1 MVLNHGSIGG
11 YLTHCGWNWILE
23 SFVHGVLMI
32 AWPLY
37 AEQKMNAVMLVRG
50 LKLALRPKM
59 NEKGI
64 VEAANFVKVVKDLL
78 EGEEGKQIRFRMTEF
93 RIRARCSIDESGDS
107 TKSLDEGSDDG
118 NEGKFGPKPTFDF
131 SEPRKKSGLH
141 AFIKDRS
148 TAKAKIPIKNKN
160 SRNMAT
166 RLSSSELR
174 PLVQYMLKMRQMNVS
189 HNLVNILGTV
199 LFLEDL
205 ACESA
210 TLEPCLELDMSK
222 MGHACIAVPLRERSW
237 PPAEGYSF
245 VCWFRYKNLNS
256 LPTGMNLPLFSVS
269 STDQDNSYSE
279 ELYLKEN
286 GVLTLDINGTYSLS
300 SSSLELEEGE
310 WYHLAVIIS
319 PVNALVAEHPTATGY
334 MYVDG
339 SLRHTGE
346 LRYSPL
352 LAEQGLLITTGV
364 SAIHAQVSDLKWA
377 LRSFYMFEEQLSPEC
392 IHFLYFLGRGYKVQF
407 QGVGGENRSG
417 DGTESLLTADE
428 VAISQS
434 DGKKTDLTSEM
445 MENLWLELCGK
456 KLIYA
461 FNAMRTEALPASQS
475 LGLLNLADPMS
486 LTFSA
491 SGIPH
496 SGHLCGDISVC
507 RRCVTGNII
516 HPFTGIAVILALVE
530 SAETSDMLY
539 ISLTLL
545 ASTLHQNPQRA
556 KQMEACKGYQLLSL
570 FLRARIKLVDIQC
583 LHILFKIT
591 IHTNSSLNDAQ
602 NSLSSL
608 EPMPEANSPEVQ
620 TLKILDELYLSEYHE
635 SKGDT
640 VADEGTFSHHT
651 EPLDSNIAI
660 SPSFPGSISNGDLL
674 EHVLLDWTIWV
685 MASVSIQLEILN
697 FFETLVSV
705 YKYRDQNLITL
716 HEKNI
721 VQHLLVALH
730 MDDIDVF
737 VMEKFAVLLTVLLE
751 GKFLDSQLNTVTMFM
766 LTSYDPLEVTKPLHA
781 MRESKSKRVNL
792 RNVLLEALIDLQVT
806 ISSEDLLMKWHSI
819 VSSKLI
825 TYFLDEAVH
834 PTTMGWIITILGV
847 CLSSS
852 STFALKFE
860 KSGGY
865 QSLLRVLPKY
875 NDSLDILYTLFC
887 LIFSKPIYPKLPEVG
902 ILDFEALMTSTGDS
916 NALKFSPLLDSILSM
931 VKSTFEQLR
940 LKQST
945 VDHNAT
951 IYEVAS
957 EEFVEGNIDVI
968 EEVNGEA
975 SPHSSHALPVLGWDS
990 AANATS
996 ILRFMANLAKIWSA
1010 FSIICARAEF
1020 LESCVELYFCIVRT
1034 YLALKATSEHD
1045 FSEIVAESPLLAS
1058 EGDDF
1063 WNTEPSPQK
1072 SSNESTHFMT
1082 SSRLLREI
1090 DNSGYIGDIG
1100 SAGATAVL
1108 DLISEV
1114 LSQSLIQQTNS
1125 FPALTTTLESVPLNF
1140 DSETVITFKA
1150 LCLHKIM
1157 NYLERRLLNNDQRE
1171 DQLLDNN
1178 NLWSNLGSLCSLI
1191 ADCVYIGVFPQPSS
1205 VIRVLEFCLSVLHLV
1220 KKDGHVEETSLPWT
1234 GLLSIWRG
1242 SQPIDLII
1250 KSTNR
1255 VILYCLLPS
1264 FLATIGEDR
1273 LISSSGFETPI
1284 SSREEAGVDICIVLE
1299 LLHAHKEIVFHSG
1312 NLDVNLYSSLCITLS
1327 ALFPDQRNEARN
1339 AAIGIM
1345 KYLITHCRASLEEI
1359 LISKPNQEKHMDIL
1373 NGGFDKLLTE
1383 NVSNFMEWFQN
1394 SEHDI
1399 KQVLQKSAGIRW
1411 SKYIEESTKFP
1422 AERLALSEDNRTL
1435 RLGKKVEDAAK
1446 LDLENRDEYIARRT
1460 DLEAK
1465 RIVVCLELEHNRL
1478 KNCESGSHAEDEWRG
1493 YIQQLGH
1500 EHKLENLSTMAW
1512 EDYWP
1517 LC

>member
-1 MVLNHGSIGG
+1 M
-11 YLTHCGWNWILE
+11 E
-23 SFVHGVLMI
+23 SWV
-32 AWPLY
+32 
-37 AEQKMNAVMLVRG
+37 
-50 LKLALRPKM
+50 
-59 NEKGI
+59 
-64 VEAANFVKVVKDLL
+64 
-78 EGEEGKQIRFRMTEF
+78 
-93 RIRARCSIDESGDS
+93 S
-107 TKSLDEGSDDG
+107 TL
-118 NEGKFGPKPTFDF
+118 
-131 SEPRKKSGLH
+131 
-141 AFIKDRS
+141 IKDIKGKVGFPGNQLTRS
-148 TAKAKIPIKNKN
+148 N
-160 SRNMAT
+160 SSENGVSIADISSDYFPSG
-166 RLSSSELR
+166 LSSSELR
-174 PLVQYMLKMRQMNVS
+174 LLVQYLLKMRQINAS
-189 HNLVNILGTV
+189 HNLVNILGRV
-199 LFLEDL
+199 LFMEDL

-210 TLEPCLELDMSK
+210 LLEPCLELDMSK

-237 PPAEGYSF
+237 PPAEGYSY
-245 VCWFRYKNLNS
+245 VCWFKYKNLYS
-256 LPTGMNLPLFSVS
+256 QQTGMSLPLFSVS
-269 STDQDNSYSE
+269 STDQDNPYSE
-279 ELYLKEN
+279 ELYLKD

-300 SSSLELEEGE
+300 SSSLELEVGE
-310 WYHLAVIIS
+310 WYHLAVIIG
-319 PVNALVAEHPTATGY
+319 PVNALVAEHPSAIVY

-339 SLRHTGE
+339 NLRHTGE

-364 SAIHAQVSDLKWA
+364 SAIHTKVSDLKWA

-392 IHFLYFLGRGYKVQF
+392 IHFLYFIGRGYKVRF
-407 QGVGGENRSG
+407 QGVGGEDKSG
-417 DGTESLLTADE
+417 DGTASLPTADE
-428 VAISQS
+428 IAISQS
-434 DGKKTDLTSEM
+434 DGKKTDFTLEM
-445 MENLWLELCGK
+445 LENLWLELCGK

-461 FNAMRTEALPASQS
+461 FNATRTEALPASQS
-475 LGLLNLADPMS
+475 LRLLNLADPVS
-486 LTFSA
+486 FTFSPT
-491 SGIPH
+491 GIPH
-496 SGHLCGDISVC
+496 SGHLCGDISIC

-516 HPFTGIAVILALVE
+516 HPFTGIAVVLALVE

-539 ISLTLL
+539 IALTLL

-556 KQMEACKGYQLLSL
+556 KQMKACKGYQLLSL
-570 FLRARIKLVDIQC
+570 FFRTRINLVDIQC

-591 IHTNSSLNDAQ
+591 VHEDSALSNAQ

-608 EPMPEANSPEVQ
+608 EPIPEANSPEGQ
-620 TLKILDELYLSEYHE
+620 TIKILDELYLSEYHE

-640 VADEGTFSHHT
+640 IADEGTFSQHT
-651 EPLDSNIAI
+651 ESLDSNIAI
-660 SPSFPGSISNGDLL
+660 SPSFSGVISNGDLL

-705 YKYRDQNLITL
+705 YKYKDHNLITL

-721 VQHLLVALH
+721 VQHLLLALH
-730 MDDIDVF
+730 MDDIDIL

-751 GKFLDSQLNTVTMFM
+751 GKFLDSEFNSVTMFM
-766 LTSYDPLEVTKPLHA
+766 LTTYDPFEVTKPLHA

-792 RNVLLEALIDLQVT
+792 RNVLLEAFIDLQVT
-806 ISSEDLLMKWHSI
+806 ISSEELLEKWHSI

-834 PTTMGWIITILGV
+834 PTTMGWIITILGM
-847 CLSSS
+847 CLTSS

-865 QSLLRVLPKY
+865 QSLIRVLPKF

-902 ILDFEALMTSTGDS
+902 ILDFEALMTSNGDS
-916 NALKFSPLLDSILSM
+916 NGLKFSPLLDSILSM
-931 VKSTFEQLR
+931 VKSTFDQLR
-940 LKQST
+940 LKQIT
-945 VDHNAT
+945 ADHNETISEAAT
-951 IYEVAS
+951 
-957 EEFVEGNIDVI
+957 EEFVEGNIDII

-996 ILRFMANLAKIWSA
+996 ILRFMANLAKVWPA

-1020 LESCVELYFCIVRT
+1020 LESCVDLYFSIVRT

-1045 FSEIVAESPLLAS
+1045 FSEIVTESPLLAS

-1063 WNTEPSPQK
+1063 WITESSPQK
-1072 SSNESTHFMT
+1072 SSDETTHFMT

-1114 LSQSLIQQTNS
+1114 LSQSLIEQTNS
-1125 FPALTTTLESVPLNF
+1125 FPALTTTLDSVPLNF
-1140 DSETVITFKA
+1140 DSETVLTFKA

-1171 DQLLDNN
+1171 DQLLDNS
-1178 NLWSNLGSLCSLI
+1178 NLWSNLGSFCSLI

-1205 VIRVLEFCLSVLHLV
+1205 VIRVLEFCLSILHFV
-1220 KKDGHVEETSLPWT
+1220 KKDGQNEETSSLPWT

-1264 FLATIGEDR
+1264 FLATLGEDG
-1273 LISSSGFETPI
+1273 LISSSGCMNEERKLESPV
-1284 SSREEAGVDICIVLE
+1284 SSREEAGIDICIVLE

-1312 NLDVNLYSSLCITLS
+1312 NLDVSLYSSLCIILS
-1327 ALFPDQRNEARN
+1327 ALFSDQRNEARN

-1359 LISKPNQEKHMDIL
+1359 LVSKPNQEKQMDIL

-1383 NVSNFMEWFQN
+1383 NVSTFMEWFQN
-1394 SEHDI
+1394 SEHEI
-1399 KQVLQKSAGIRW
+1399 KQVLQKSAGVRW
-1411 SKYIEESTKFP
+1411 SKYIEESTNFP
-1422 AERLALSEDNRTL
+1422 AEKLAVSEDNRTL

-1446 LDLENRDEYIARRT
+1446 LDLENRDEYIARRS

-1465 RIVVCLELEHNRL
+1465 RVGVCSELEHIRQ
-1478 KNCESGSHAEDEWRG
+1478 KKCESGSHAGDEWRG
-1493 YIQQLGH
+1493 YLQQLGH